1 MDTTVITTGHLVLRP
16 WGARDAPAVLAACQ
30 DQEVQRWTTV
40 PSPYSRRDALSWCTE
55 LSPAGWEAGTAA
67 SFAVLDAATG
77 DLLASVGLDGIN
89 HGAAMFGYW
98 CAAPARGRG
107 VVSEAAQALCRW
119 GFGPLGLELVVWAAE
134 VGNWASRAV
143 AEKSGFTVEG
153 VHRSWL
159 LHRGARVDA
168 WTGSLLS
175 GDAVVDRRLLPAP
188 PRLTDGVVA
197 LRGWHASDGP
207 DVARA
212 CDDAETARWLP
223 VPTPY
228 GRADGVRYVGQLVPG
243 QWADGEAANLAVIDP
258 PSGGLLGAVGL
269 KLSHRDEGVGE
280 VGYWTAPWARG
291 RGVAGRA
298 AALVGAWGLQELGLS
313 RIELL
318 ADVDNPASQAAA
330 LRGGYVCEGVLRS
343 CRRAPRTGEA
353 RDMVVYALLA

>member
-16 WGARDAPAVLAACQ
+16 WEAPDAPAVLAACQ
-30 DQEVQRWTTV
+30 DPEVQRWTTV

-67 SFAVLDAATG
+67 SFAVLAAATG
-77 DLLASVGLDGIN
+77 DLLASVGLAGIN
-89 HGAAMFGYW
+89 HGTATLGYW

-107 VVSEAAQALCRW
+107 VVTEAAQALCRW

-175 GDAVVDRRLLPAP
+175 GDVMVDRRPLPAFP
-188 PRLTDGVVA
+188 GLSDGTLA
-197 LRGWHASDGP
+197 LRRWLPSDGP
-207 DVARA
+207 EVARA

-223 VPTPY
+223 VPVPY
-228 GRADGVRYVGQLVPG
+228 TERDGDSYVAQLVPG
-243 QWADGEAANLAVIDP
+243 LWAEGAAVNVAVVDQA
-258 PSGGLLGAVGL
+258 GGRLLGAVGL
-269 KLSHRDEGVGE
+269 KLAHRDEGVGE
-280 VGYWTAPWARG
+280 IGYWVAPWARG
-291 RGVAGRA
+291 QRVAGRA
-298 AALVGAWGLQELGLS
+298 AALLGRWGLEQLGLA

-330 LRGGYVCEGVLRS
+330 LRGGYVREGVLRS
-343 CRRAPRTGEA
+343 CRRAPRTGEP
-353 RDMVVYALLA
+353 RDMLVYALLA